1 MNYNTSIVKIPEN
14 LLIENNID
22 KITGLPV
29 FKKANKLLNRGEL
42 VAFPTE
48 TVYGLGADASNSEA
62 VKKIFKVKGRPQDNP
77 LIVHIANFEQFERVR
92 NNNFSLDDDLYNIL
106 NNFWPGPLTVIL
118 PKSKLIADRTTANLQ
133 TVGIR
138 MPSHPVALSL
148 IESSDT
154 PLAAPSANISGFPS
168 PTTAQ
173 HVYEDLKNKVPL
185 IIDGGHCKVG
195 VESTIIKVKDEEI
208 IILRPGGISRE
219 ELANISKRKI
229 KNNKKDIKDERTKIE
244 QKAPIAPGMKYK
256 HYSPETKLILYKS
269 NFENLFKYI
278 SKNSNKNLALVMTKE
293 SIDKLK
299 KKNDFDL
306 ANIEL
311 VEIGSLNKIED
322 IANRLF
328 YTLRELDKAEFDSII
343 IEEIPEKGIGEAIM
357 NRVYKAT
364 SDLI

>member
-22 KITGLPV
+22 KIIELPV
-29 FKKANKLLNRGEL
+29 FEKASKLLKRGET

-48 TVYGLGADASNSEA
+48 TVYGLGADARNPEA
-62 VKKIFKVKGRPQDNP
+62 VKRIFKAKGRPQDNP
-77 LIVHIANFEQFERVR
+77 LIVHIANFEQFEMVK
-92 NNNFSLDDDLYNIL
+92 NNNFNLDDDLFNIL
-106 NNFWPGPLTVIL
+106 KAFWPGPLTVIL

-138 MPSHPVALSL
+138 MPSHPVSLSL

-168 PTTAQ
+168 PTTAH
-173 HVYEDLKNKVPL
+173 HVYEDLKGKIPL

-195 VESTIIKVKDEEI
+195 VESTIIKIKDEEI

-229 KNNKKDIKDERTKIE
+229 KNNEKNIKDERKKIE
-244 QKAPIAPGMKYK
+244 QKSPIAPGMKYK

-269 NFENLFKYI
+269 NFENLFNYI
-278 SKNSNKNLALVMTKE
+278 TKNSNKKLALVMTKE

-299 KKNDFDL
+299 RKNDFDF

-311 VEIGSLNKIED
+311 LKIGSLNKIRD

-328 YTLRELDKAEFDSII
+328 YTLRELDKAEFDLII
-343 IEEIPEKGIGEAIM
+343 IEKIPEKGIGEAVM
-357 NRVYKAT
+357 NRIYKAT